1 MSKTRYGIVLSGG
14 GVRGIAHL
22 GVLKALEEHDI
33 KPEVIAGASAGAIV
47 GAFYAAG
54 HSLEDILYFFKTTS
68 MFSWQNYTYRKPG
81 ILDTDKF
88 EPVFAAY
95 LPEDDFA
102 ALEKPLFVSTTDI
115 CSGKNVIFS
124 EGRLVRTV
132 LASAAFPIV
141 LSPVLMDDIYYADG
155 AITNNFPVEPLL
167 PLCDKVIGSYVSP
180 LNKIEPGHL
189 VNSMAVLERALKVGM
204 AALSESKFRHCDL
217 LIAPHQLNEI
227 GTFSLKRIDEV
238 YEIGY
243 ETAHRQLT
251 TMLKAEQQI

>member
-1 MSKTRYGIVLSGG
+1 MKERGYGIVLSGG

-22 GVLKALEEHDI
+22 GVLKALEEHQI
-33 KPEVIAGASAGAIV
+33 IPEVIAGASAGAIV

-102 ALEKPLFVSTTDI
+102 ALNKPLYISATDI
-115 CSGKNVIFS
+115 ISGKNVLFS
-124 EGRLVRTV
+124 EGALVRKV

-141 LSPVLMDDIYYADG
+141 LSPVWIDNTYYADG

-167 PLCDKVIGSYVSP
+167 PLCDTIIGSYVSP
-180 LNKIEPGHL
+180 LNKIEPDSL
-189 VNSMAVLERALKVGM
+189 TTSMAVLERTLKIGM
-204 AALSESKFRHCDL
+204 ATLSESKFCHCDL
-217 LIAPHQLNEI
+217 LIAPHELNEV

-243 ETAHRQLT
+243 ETAHRQLEA
-251 TMLKAEQQI
+251 MLTSER